1 MPTSSAG
8 NRGSRAPRPRAR
20 GAHTVAATRHTP
32 TEPRASASGPRRSA
46 ASRQRGVTLV
56 EMIVVVALIALA
68 AAISFPAV
76 TSGIDSLRMRQATD
90 TISSVLNQCLQRADR
105 QQMPIELTISRRDNS
120 LYVRG
125 AGPAPEKR
133 IALPDGI
140 TIAAILPPSPFADE
154 PFRQILLV
162 PGASVPRIGVLLIN
176 RKGLR
181 RIVSVNPITGIPVVE
196 TPAPGSMIPGAQP

>member
-1 MPTSSAG
+1 MPTSSVG
-8 NRGSRAPRPRAR
+8 NRGSRALRPRAR
-20 GAHTVAATRHTP
+20 GAQTVAATRHTP

-196 TPAPGSMIPGAQP
+196 TPAPGSVIPGAQP

>member
-1 MPTSSAG
+1 MPTSSVG
-8 NRGSRAPRPRAR
+8 NRRPRAARPRAR
-20 GAHTVAATRHTP
+20 AAHQRGVTL
-32 TEPRASASGPRRSA
+32 PRAHQRGVTLRRA
-46 ASRQRGVTLV
+46 NQRGVTLV

-105 QQMPIELTISRRDNS
+105 QQVPIELTISRRDNS

-125 AGPAPEKR
+125 AGPAPERR

-154 PFRQILLV
+154 PYRQILLV

-196 TPAPGSMIPGAQP
+196 TPAPGSVVPGAQP

>member
-1 MPTSSAG
+1 MPTSSVG
-8 NRGSRAPRPRAR
+8 NRGSRAPRPRTLC
-20 GAHTVAATRHTP
+20 AH
-32 TEPRASASGPRRSA
+32 
-46 ASRQRGVTLV
+46 QRGVTLV

-68 AAISFPAV
+68 AAIRYPAV

-140 TIAAILPPSPFADE
+140 TIAAILPPSSFADE
-154 PFRQILLV
+154 LFRQILLV

-196 TPAPGSMIPGAQP
+196 TPPPGAQP